1 MLLLTEYML
10 HDQWEDDIILE
21 GNKLMQVDNFKQCFS
36 IEYYGNLVVI
46 KVSCLHQKTLKIQ
59 KCNIAKILKFVIV
72 IIWNLTTF
80 VLFKRLFYLITIYI
94 IIAITKDF

>member
-1 MLLLTEYML
+1 ML
-10 HDQWEDDIILE
+10 HNQWEGDIIILE
-21 GNKLMQVDNFKQCFS
+21 GNKFDASRQLRIVFS

-72 IIWNLTTF
+72 IIWNLITF

-94 IIAITKDF
+94 IIAKDL

>member
-1 MLLLTEYML
+1 ML
-10 HDQWEDDIILE
+10 HNQWEGDIIILE
-21 GNKLMQVDNFKQCFS
+21 GNKFDASRQLRIVFS

-59 KCNIAKILKFVIV
+59 KCNIAKILKFVI
-72 IIWNLTTF
+72 IWNLITF

-94 IIAITKDF
+94 IIAKDL